1 MEKKMKTS
9 ITVLLLLVFS
19 ITSNAQNLDGKWK
32 GKMSTPN
39 GDIELVFTF
48 QVNTDS
54 LTGNVT
60 SQMGTLPIENG
71 KVDGNEFSFEIN
83 IDGQVINHTGVLDGD
98 TVKLSLPWGDEQMAL
113 SRAKEESKINGKWV
127 GKASGP
133 QGDMELTFTFNVN
146 GDTLTGADSSSIGV
160 IPLTNG
166 VVNGNDFSFDVD
178 LQGMKINHKCKYLP
192 DDTISVIAN
201 VMDQEMNMKLTRVTK

>member
-1 MEKKMKTS
+1 MKTS

-19 ITSNAQNLDGKWK
+19 ITCNAQNLDGKWK

-54 LTGNVT
+54 LTGNVS

-71 KVDGNEFSFEIN
+71 KVDGNKFSFDVNIN
-83 IDGQVINHTGVLDGD
+83 GQVINHTGVLDGD
-98 TVKLSLPWGDEQMAL
+98 TVKLSLPWGDQQMAL

-146 GDTLTGADSSSIGV
+146 GDTLTGADSSFIGV

-166 VVNGNDFSFDVD
+166 VVDGNDFSFDVD
-178 LQGMKINHKCKYLP
+178 LQGMKISHKCKYLT
-192 DDTISVIAN
+192 DDTISVVTN
-201 VMDQEMNMKLTRVTK
+201 VMDQEMNMKLTRITK